1 MYDRA
6 LHMFPAGNFSVS
18 RTGASPAGRGGNIL
32 QSTAQWKRR
41 FLISMATLLIALL
54 AVVSATFAW
63 YIYNSS
69 AHTTRVKMAA
79 GTSTKLQIASSY
91 DGEYSSST
99 VMEAFTGKLNPVS
112 TNRILLGF
120 RKVAGFTNGTE
131 NQPLLVA
138 NLFKSAETADY
149 YKTSLFLRTNGAPV
163 KVYLSDVGYDDDSD
177 ANPISTAIRLG
188 LVVHQPGR
196 DGAEDKEYIFA
207 INPDHNINAPS
218 YNTYTGKDGYV
229 LDLTSSDTEAVVEFE
244 PYTADQYCKYDK
256 NTGETELK
264 AGSLP
269 LFTLS
274 GSTDASGQYTGYGE
288 SVQVDVYIWLEGC
301 DQDCTNDLVGATL
314 KVLSLSFAGI
324 S

>member
-1 MYDRA
+1 M
-6 LHMFPAGNFSVS
+6 M
-18 RTGASPAGRGGNIL
+18 
-32 QSTAQWKRR
+32 
-41 FLISMATLLIALL
+41 LIALL
-54 AVVSATFAW
+54 AMSTATFAW
-63 YIYNSS
+63 YIYNSA

-99 VMEAFTGKLNPVS
+99 VMEAFKGKLNPVS
-112 TNRILLGF
+112 TNRIQLGF
-120 RKVAGFTNGTE
+120 RKVAGFTNGSE
-131 NQPLLVA
+131 NRTNLVA
-138 NLFKSAETADY
+138 NLFEPAETTDY
-149 YKTSLFLRTNGAPV
+149 YKTSLFLRTNGEPI
-163 KVYLSDVGYDDDSD
+163 KVYISDIGFEDDSEI
-177 ANPISTAIRLG
+177 NPISTAIRIG
-188 LVVHQPGR
+188 LVVHKPGL
-196 DGAEDKEYIFA
+196 DMPVDEEYIFA
-207 INPDHNINAPS
+207 INGDRNIKEPE

-229 LDLTSSDTEAVVEFE
+229 LDLTSSDTEAVVAFE
-244 PYTADQYCKYDK
+244 PYTNEQFCEYDK

-264 AGSLP
+264 ETSLP

-274 GSTDASGQYTGYGE
+274 GSKDASGDRYTGYGE

>member
-1 MYDRA
+1 M
-6 LHMFPAGNFSVS
+6 
-18 RTGASPAGRGGNIL
+18 
-32 QSTAQWKRR
+32 QSTTQWKRR
-41 FLISMATLLIALL
+41 FMISLVTLLIALL

-79 GTSTKLQIASSY
+79 GASTKLQIASSY
-91 DGEYSSST
+91 DGTYGSST

-112 TNRILLGF
+112 TNSILLGF
-120 RKVAGFTNGTE
+120 RKVAGFTNGSE
-131 NQPLLVA
+131 NRTNLVA
-138 NLFKSAETADY
+138 NLFKPAETADY

-163 KVYLSDVGYDDDSD
+163 KVYLSDIGFEDNSEI
-177 ANPISTAIRLG
+177 NPISTAIRMG
-188 LVVHQPGR
+188 LVVHKPGK
-196 DGAEDKEYIFA
+196 DAAVDEEFIFA
-207 INPDHNINAPS
+207 INPDRNIQSPN
-218 YNTYTGKDGYV
+218 YNTYTGSDGYV
-229 LDLTSSDTEAVVEFE
+229 LDLTSSNTEAVVPFE
-244 PYTADQYCKYDK
+244 PYTTDHFCKYDK

-264 AGSLP
+264 TNSLP
-269 LFTLS
+269 LFSLE
-274 GSTDASGQYTGYGE
+274 GSTNASGQYTGYGE